1 MEKHNLK
8 YSEYIGDGD
17 TNSFGAVSQALQ
29 IKFGDDYPIIKEDC
43 IGHIQKRMGSALRNC
58 KNNCRGTIL
67 TDGKSMG
74 GFGRLT
80 DKVVGRIQT

>member
-1 MEKHNLK
+1 MEKDGAVEMFLRSVEKHNLK

-43 IGHIQKRMGSALRNC
+43 IGDIQKRMGSALRNY
-58 KNNCRGTIL
+58 KNNCRETKCRWIW
-67 TDGKSMG
+67 
-74 GFGRLT
+74 
-80 DKVVGRIQT
+80 